1 MEVWSFQNHQQF
13 YLSIFII
20 CWLLCWIWGSF
31 KARCP
36 LSQRLSELVGEI
48 FEASSDLQREHMD
61 GWWETA
67 ASLAKCSTLPPTT
80 RWKTFTSYFMCIS
93 LTRGNILLLCWSALI
108 PQRLLTGII
117 CWQGHS
123 FAPLSYTGRCFF
135 PKMIKG
141 AGPGAFEILA
151 LPKLARPPFYP
162 VVSLAIPCLC
172 FSLPHYYSLSSST
185 LCLALLI
192 ISHIFVNFVLWD
204 SIFWQK
210 GTSELLRWLKT
221 RHLKV
226 QVIFVWDPLLINI
239 ELEVLRELRKKFEDS
254 SLHV

>member
-1 MEVWSFQNHQQF
+1 
-13 YLSIFII
+13 
-20 CWLLCWIWGSF
+20 
-31 KARCP
+31 
-36 LSQRLSELVGEI
+36 
-48 FEASSDLQREHMD
+48 MD
-61 GWWETA
+61 AWWETA
-67 ASLAKCSTLPPTT
+67 ASLAKCSTLPPTA

-172 FSLPHYYSLSSST
+172 FFLASILFIVYIST
-185 LCLALLI
+185 LCLALMI
-192 ISHIFVNFVLWD
+192 ASHIFVNFVLWD

-210 GTSELLRWLKT
+210 GTLELLGWLKT

-239 ELEVLRELRKKFEDS
+239 ELEVLRELGKKFEDS